1 MGFYSGM
8 TDALE
13 DFSGILDL
21 LVSKLRSGEGVAQFI
36 NEKVTPAYNNYNLLA
51 AQMHA
56 CERSP
61 TRELTEQINKYFSPS
76 LPQDYFAA
84 ARYLLSISVQR
95 IHKGLEHARAG
106 KLSEAINEFNLCKGH
121 IDNLRRLLKEKNII
135 MVSPE

>member
-1 MGFYSGM
+1 M

-13 DFSGILDL
+13 DFSSILDA
-21 LVSKLRSGEGVAQFI
+21 LVSKLRSNDAAAQLV
-36 NEKVTPAYNNYNLLA
+36 NEKVVPFYNRSNQLA

-61 TRELTEQINKYFSPS
+61 TRELTEQINKHFSPS